1 VHGSV
6 RIPWWSPST
15 YGPPHFRTSGPRDLR
30 DSPAML
36 ARILAVGDELLLGR
50 TVDTNSSHIAR
61 WLTDRGFHV
70 DRTVVVGDPQRDIE
84 VALRAASDG
93 AALMIITG
101 GLGPTDDDRTRQALA
116 AVMGVPLAE
125 RPAAWAR
132 IRRWY
137 RTNLPNRPIPAIN
150 RRQALVPRGAD
161 LLAND
166 RGTAPGLTARIGGC
180 RVACMPG
187 VPHEMMA
194 MLARLDR
201 PLKRWFP
208 RLRRPAIGEAWIAG
222 LGESAAQERIGDL
235 LTEQHPQVGITV
247 SEKGHITLRVVGT
260 ASEVRTRVRALR
272 QMLAP
277 YLLPADGPA
286 ASLVA
291 LLAKEGRTIAAAESC
306 TCGQVVAQLGAI
318 SGASAVLRESLVA
331 YHEGV
336 KRSRLGV
343 TPALLRRHGVV
354 SEAVAMAMAR
364 GMRRHA
370 RADLAIATTG
380 IAGPGGGTPATPVGT
395 VCVAVADR
403 TGVAVRTIRIR
414 GSRERVQARAAAQ
427 ALVMA
432 VEVACGRLATRPSD
446 HI

>member
-1 VHGSV
+1 
-6 RIPWWSPST
+6 
-15 YGPPHFRTSGPRDLR
+15 
-30 DSPAML
+30 ML

-50 TVDTNSSHIAR
+50 TPDTNSAHIAR

-84 VALRAASDG
+84 AALKAATHG
-93 AALMIITG
+93 AALVLITG

-116 AVMGVPLAE
+116 AVMGVKLSE

-137 RTNLPNRPIPAIN
+137 RTNLPTRPIPEIN
-150 RRQALVPRGAD
+150 RRQALAPRDAE
-161 LLAND
+161 LLVND
-166 RGTAPGLTARIGGC
+166 RGTAPGLSARVGRC

-208 RLRRPAIGEAWIAG
+208 RLRRPAIGEVWIAG
-222 LGESAAQERIGDL
+222 VGESAAQELIGDL

-260 ASEVRTRVRALR
+260 ASEVKDRTRALR
-272 QMLAP
+272 HALAP

-286 ASLVA
+286 ASLVT
-291 LLAKEGRTIAAAESC
+291 LLAKDGRTIAAAESC

-318 SGASAVLRESLVA
+318 AGASAVLRESLVA

-336 KRSRLGV
+336 KRARLGV
-343 TPALLRRHGVV
+343 TPALLRRRGVV
-354 SEAVAMAMAR
+354 SEAVAAAMAL

-380 IAGPGGGTPATPVGT
+380 VAGPGGGTPATPVGT
-395 VCVAVADR
+395 VCMAVADR
-403 TGVAVRTIRIR
+403 SGVAVKTIRVR

-427 ALVMA
+427 ALVLA
-432 VEVACGRLATRPSD
+432 FEVACGRLGTRPSD
-446 HI
+446 LI

>member
-1 VHGSV
+1 
-6 RIPWWSPST
+6 
-15 YGPPHFRTSGPRDLR
+15 
-30 DSPAML
+30 ML

-50 TVDTNSSHIAR
+50 TIDTNSSHIAR

-70 DRTVVVGDPQRDIE
+70 DRSVVVGDPQHDIE
-84 VALRAASDG
+84 AAVRAASDG
-93 AALMIITG
+93 AAVLIITG

-116 AVMGVPLAE
+116 AVMGVALHE

-137 RTNLPNRPIPAIN
+137 RTNLPTRLIPEIN
-150 RRQALVPRGAD
+150 RRQALVPTGAE
-161 LLAND
+161 LLVND
-166 RGTAPGLTARIGGC
+166 RGTAPGLSARVGRC
-180 RVACMPG
+180 RVVCMPG

-194 MLARLDR
+194 MLERLAR

-208 RLRRPAIGEAWIAG
+208 RLRRPAIGEVWAAG
-222 LGESAAQERIGDL
+222 LGESAAQELIGDL
-235 LTEQHPQVGITV
+235 LTEHHPQVGITV
-247 SEKGHITLRVVGT
+247 SEKGHVTLRVVGT
-260 ASEVRTRVRALR
+260 TSEVRARTRALR
-272 QMLAP
+272 QALAP

-291 LLAKEGRTIAAAESC
+291 LLARDGRTIAAAESC

-318 SGASAVLRESLVA
+318 AGASAVLRESLVA

-343 TPALLRRHGVV
+343 APAVLHRHGIV
-354 SEAVAMAMAR
+354 SEAVAAAMAV

-370 RADLAIATTG
+370 RADLAIGTTG
-380 IAGPGGGTPATPVGT
+380 VAGPGGGTAATPVGT
-395 VCVAVADR
+395 VCIAVADR
-403 TGVAVRTIRIR
+403 AGVATRTIRIR
-414 GSRERVQARAAAQ
+414 GTRERVQARAAAQ

-432 VEVACGRLATRPSD
+432 FEVACGRLATRPGDFRSALRSPPVSTAVGAGRLQRRR
-446 HI
+446 

>member
-1 VHGSV
+1 
-6 RIPWWSPST
+6 
-15 YGPPHFRTSGPRDLR
+15 
-30 DSPAML
+30 ML

-84 VALRAASDG
+84 AALRAASDG
-93 AALMIITG
+93 AALVIVTG

-116 AVMGVPLAE
+116 AVMDVALVE
-125 RPAAWAR
+125 RAAAWAR

-137 RTNLPNRPIPAIN
+137 RTNLPTRPIPEIN
-150 RRQALVPRGAD
+150 RRQALAPIGAD

-166 RGTAPGLTARIGGC
+166 RGTAPGLITHIGRC

-194 MLARLDR
+194 MLDRLDR
-201 PLKRWFP
+201 PLKRWFS
-208 RLRRPAIGEAWIAG
+208 RLRRPVIGEVWIAG
-222 LGESAAQERIGDL
+222 LGESAAQELIGGL
-235 LTEQHPQVGITV
+235 LTEHHPQVGITV

-260 ASEVRTRVRALR
+260 ASEVRARTRELRHALT
-272 QMLAP
+272 P
-277 YLLPADGPA
+277 YLLPAAGPA
-286 ASLVA
+286 ASLVT
-291 LLAKEGRTIAAAESC
+291 LLAKDGRTIAAAESC

-318 SGASAVLRESLVA
+318 AGASAVLRESLVA

-343 TPALLRRHGVV
+343 PPSLLRRHGVV
-354 SEAVAMAMAR
+354 SEAVAAAMAA

-370 RADLAIATTG
+370 HADLAIATTG
-380 IAGPGGGTPATPVGT
+380 IAGPGGGTTTTPVGT

-403 TGVAVRTIRIR
+403 RGVATKTIRVR
-414 GSRERVQARAAAQ
+414 GTRERVQARAAAQ
-427 ALVMA
+427 ALVLA
-432 VEVACGRLATRPSD
+432 FEVACGRLGTRPHD
-446 HI
+446 LL

>member
-1 VHGSV
+1 M
-6 RIPWWSPST
+6 T
-15 YGPPHFRTSGPRDLR
+15 YDRTPYPGLPDFRTPRLPR
-30 DSPAML
+30 HSATML

-70 DRTVVVGDPQRDIE
+70 DRTVVVGDPQHDIE
-84 VALRAASDG
+84 AALCAASAG
-93 AALMIITG
+93 AALVIITG

-116 AVMGVPLAE
+116 AVLGVDLRE
-125 RPAAWAR
+125 RAPAWAR

-137 RTNLPNRPIPAIN
+137 RTNLPSRAIPEIN
-150 RRQALVPRGAD
+150 RRQALAPVGSE

-166 RGTAPGLTARIGGC
+166 RGTAPGLTARIGRC
-180 RVACMPG
+180 RIACLPG

-194 MLARLDR
+194 MLDRLDG

-208 RLRRPAIGEAWIAG
+208 RLRRPVIGEVWIAG
-222 LGESAAQERIGDL
+222 VGESAAQELIGGL
-235 LTEQHPQVGITV
+235 LTEHHPQVGITV

-260 ASEVRTRVRALR
+260 ASEVRARTRALR
-272 QMLAP
+272 HALTP
-277 YLLPADGPA
+277 YLLPAAGPA

-291 LLAKEGRTIAAAESC
+291 LLTKDGRTIAAAESC

-318 SGASAVLRESLVA
+318 AGASAVLRESLVA

-336 KRSRLGV
+336 KRARLGV
-343 TPALLRRHGVV
+343 APALVRRHGLV
-354 SEAVAMAMAR
+354 SEAVAAAMAL

-380 IAGPGGGTPATPVGT
+380 LAGPGGGSADTPVGT

-403 TGVAVRTIRIR
+403 HGVASKTIRVR
-414 GSRERVQARAAAQ
+414 GSRERVQSRAAAQ

-432 VEVACGRLATRPSD
+432 FEVACERLATRPASGS
-446 HI
+446 